1 MKGKGVRGAI
11 RLLIPSLLV
20 AGLLL
25 GAAVTVP
32 LFYETTIVAGHGRVD
47 SIAMWVAPTPAQS
60 ILYITDKTKNY
71 LEKHD
76 PVLNKFLGRLGSTG
90 SGPGQLRYPNGVDI
104 GYNVPTGSGVRDLL
118 IVSDRDNNRLAI
130 WSVPDETYMGS
141 VTEAGMIEPYGV
153 ATYWDGD
160 QFQVFVTDNGGPTD
174 DVLVF
179 NLLPQGQG
187 VRGVLQQTFA
197 TQTVLESITID
208 PYHRRILLCDESR
221 RDVMVLDL
229 SGNLLQRFGQGYFVK
244 EPEGIQLY
252 DTGEG
257 AGYIL
262 VSDQIA
268 SPAQF
273 EVFDRR
279 TFAWLGNFTGS
290 TRDTDGIEIVQAAL
304 PNLPNGSF
312 FAQNTDRNA
321 HCYDWGAIASALG
334 LQTVMIDYRF
344 RPKASL
350 TLDQPNGGEALPV
363 DSTYT
368 ITWTAEHSYL
378 ADRVKI
384 EYSGDDGQTWQVLAA
399 QTENDGQF
407 QWPVETA
414 PTSIAR
420 LRIADAT
427 DGQPSDES
435 DSTFKII
442 GPPAQIKVTGGDC
455 QTGRPGTTL
464 PNALEVKITDI
475 NGNAVSGAAVT
486 FQITAGNGSL
496 STTQPVLTALNGRAQ
511 TQLTLGPE
519 HGSNSVSAS
528 VANLDSTVTF
538 EAWADVEEFASNAA
552 WRKMASAASVTG
564 NNPPGR
570 AIDGNDCSFWASG
583 ALASGDQTAWLLVDL
598 AVPQLIDRAAIKWD
612 GNFFAREY
620 AFQLS
625 SDSANWTTVH
635 TQAAGM
641 GGTERFVFPAAMA
654 RYVRVHLTEA
664 RKNLY
669 RIDELQVAA
678 PPAEDSTLL
687 QSPTGSEAW
696 KVDSSYAITWATELI
711 NPSNPVKVEYSADAG
726 GSWQVLATSEPNT
739 GLYLW
744 RVDVEPTSTAMIRI
758 SDATDRYPS
767 DISDSTFKIIG
778 QPAQIKVTGGD
789 CQSGR
794 SGATLPAALE
804 VKVTDL
810 NGNAV
815 SEAAVTFTVSSGEG
829 TLATAQ
835 PVRTALNGRAAA
847 ILALGPLP
855 GTTTVQA
862 QVTGLDSTVIF
873 AARAD
878 SEAFPVNLAF
888 AKTATASS
896 ASGRNSAARAVDGSE
911 CTFWASAPLNA
922 LAPTQWLMVDLQ
934 EPQTLT
940 GFAIKW
946 DGNYFA
952 QKYEIQYSTD
962 QQEWKTIFTDQ
973 AGSGGTLRFQSPPV
987 TAQYVRIYMTE
998 NRKNYYR
1005 IDELEILSAGSDSL
1019 AKARPGAA
1027 GKALAAWQH
1036 PQQFLLEQNYPNPFN
1051 PATTITYSVP
1061 EESAVKLQVY
1071 NLAGQIVATLV
1082 NRRVPAGR
1090 HQATFDAAALPTGVY
1105 IAVLRAGDFTQT
1117 RRLIYMK

>member
-1 MKGKGVRGAI
+1 MKGKGFRGAI
-11 RLLIPSLLV
+11 RHMIPSLLV
-20 AGLLL
+20 ASLLL

-47 SIAMWVAPTPAQS
+47 SIAMWVAPTPTQS

-90 SGPGQLRYPNGVDI
+90 SGPGQLRYPNGVDV

-118 IVSDRDNNRLAI
+118 IVADRDNNRLAI

-141 VTEAGMIEPYGV
+141 VTDPAMIEPYGV
-153 ATYWDGD
+153 ATYWEGD

-174 DVLVF
+174 DVLIF

-187 VRGVLQQTFA
+187 VQGVLQRTFA

-208 PYHRRILLCDESR
+208 QYHRRILLCDESR
-221 RDVMVLDL
+221 REVMVLDL
-229 SGNLLQRFGQGYFVK
+229 YGNLLQRFGQGYFVK
-244 EPEGIQLY
+244 EPEGIQIY
-252 DTGEG
+252 ETG
-257 AGYIL
+257 AGTGYVI

-268 SPAQF
+268 SPTEY

-279 TFAWLGNFTGS
+279 TFAWLGKFSGS

-334 LQTVMIDYRF
+334 LQTAFVDYRG
-344 RPKASL
+344 RPEARL
-350 TLDQPNGGEALPV
+350 NLQRPTGGEALQV
-363 DSTYT
+363 DSTYI
-368 ITWTAEHSYL
+368 ITWTAENSHL
-378 ADRVKI
+378 AERVTI
-384 EYSGDDGQTWQVLAA
+384 EYSGDGGLSWQVLVA

-407 QWPVETA
+407 SWRVDAA
-414 PTSIAR
+414 PTSTAR
-420 LRIADAT
+420 VRIADAT

-455 QTGRPGTTL
+455 QSGRPGTTL

-486 FQITAGNGSL
+486 FQVTAGDGSL

-511 TQLTLGPE
+511 TQLTLGPA
-519 HGSNSVSAS
+519 HGSNTVSAS
-528 VANLDSTVTF
+528 VGNLDSTVVF

-552 WRKMASAASVTG
+552 WRKRASASSVTG

-570 AIDGNDCSFWASG
+570 ATDGNNCSFWASG

-598 AVPQLIDRAAIKWD
+598 DTPQLIDRATIKWD
-612 GNFFAREY
+612 GNFFARAY

-625 SDSANWTTVH
+625 SDSANWTTVY
-635 TQAAGM
+635 TQAAGK

-654 RYVRVHLTEA
+654 RYVRLHMTEA

-669 RIDELQVAA
+669 RVNELQIAPAA
-678 PPAEDSTLL
+678 ADSTIL

-696 KVDSSYAITWATELI
+696 KVDSSYAITWARELI
-711 NPSNPVKVEYSADAG
+711 NPNNPVKLEYSADAG
-726 GSWQVLATSEPNT
+726 ESWQVLSSSEPNT

-744 RVDVEPTSTAMIRI
+744 RVNVEPTSAALIRL
-758 SDATDRYPS
+758 SDAIDRYPS
-767 DISDSTFKIIG
+767 DICDSTFKIIG

-794 SGATLPAALE
+794 PGATLPAALE
-804 VKVTDL
+804 VKVTDR

-815 SEAAVTFTVSSGEG
+815 SDAAVTFTVSSGEG
-829 TLATAQ
+829 TLVTAQ

-847 ILALGPLP
+847 ILALGALP

-862 QVTGLDSTVIF
+862 KVAGLDSTVIF
-873 AARAD
+873 TALAD

-896 ASGRNSAARAVDGSE
+896 ASGRNSAARAVDGSA
-911 CTFWASAPLNA
+911 CTFWASGPLNTSE
-922 LAPTQWLMVDLQ
+922 PTQWLMVDLQ

-952 QKYEIQYSTD
+952 QRYEIQSSTD
-962 QQEWKTIFTDQ
+962 QQEWQTIFADQ
-973 AGSGGTLRFQSPPV
+973 AGAGGTLRLQSPPV
-987 TAQYVRIYMTE
+987 TAQYVRIYMTG

-1005 IDELEILSAGSDSL
+1005 IEELEILGAGSDSL
-1019 AKARPGAA
+1019 AKGRPGAA
-1027 GKALAAWQH
+1027 ENALAAWRH

-1061 EESAVKLQVY
+1061 EASVVKLQVY

-1082 NRRVPAGR
+1082 NRRMPAGR
-1090 HQATFDAAALPTGVY
+1090 HQATFNAAALPTGVY
-1105 IAVLRAGDFTQT
+1105 IAVLRAGDFTQA
-1117 RRLIYMK
+1117 RRLIYTK